1 MWQRHLFAGP
11 KPLSKKDLAVAEY
24 FATGVKKWQRHL
36 AKSLHQQGKTETR
49 FLGRTP
55 LPSKKGPNPRQRRKP
70 RVEALCYPRYLRFQ
84 RA

>member
-36 AKSLHQQGKTETR
+36 AKTPRDAGLEGQSDTPVMTLNVET
-49 FLGRTP
+49 
-55 LPSKKGPNPRQRRKP
+55 
-70 RVEALCYPRYLRFQ
+70 
-84 RA
+84 